1 MNYLERLNR
10 GYTSV
15 EAKYMDVLERNE
27 VRDQLERNLTN
38 LTKEERQLLND
49 IYAQEQKELE
59 EFYGC

>member
-38 LTKEERQLLND
+38 LTKEERQLLNE